1 MRKTMSCLRGEPG
14 ALRPSSLA
22 TSSSSSRVLVSSS
35 TRFKGDSGRGS
46 SNSAVV
52 SISAVSE
59 FCGPPRTQARL
70 RATVQKWGDG
80 IKIHHTSKT
89 RKAATALT
97 GPSSQQSCLDLRG
110 LAGVLLELLYARV
123 GQGVLEH
130 RLEYGVG
137 HGGDVGTGLGRLH
150 DVQGMAEAGG
160 QHLSGQV
167 VAVEYLD
174 DLPHYR
180 HPLLAD
186 VVQPPDEGADVGG
199 AGLGRQERLVRLEDK
214 GGVDLDPL
222 LGGAVD
228 RLQAVLVQGD
238 LDHDIRV
245 PLGDVPRLFHEP
257 IGVPGQALRRHGAI
271 DDGAYFEDDVA
282 VVGAGGGLGPEGGVG
297 GDAADHGEPGGGGA
311 LVYAGRVQPELHLS
325 VLL

>member
-1 MRKTMSCLRGEPG
+1 MRKSMSCLCREPVP
-14 ALRPSSLA
+14 LRPISLA

-70 RATVQKWGDG
+70 RATVQEWGG
-80 IKIHHTSKT
+80 GTKIHHTFKT

-97 GPSSQQSCLDLRG
+97 GPSSQQSCLDLR
-110 LAGVLLELLYARV
+110 R
-123 GQGVLEH
+123 
-130 RLEYGVG
+130 EYGVG
-137 HGGDVGTGLGRLH
+137 HGADVGAGPGRLH

-160 QHLSGQV
+160 QHLRGHV
-167 VAVEYLD
+167 IAGEYLH

-222 LGGAVD
+222 PGDAVD

-238 LDHDIRV
+238 LD
-245 PLGDVPRLFHEP
+245 
-257 IGVPGQALRRHGAI
+257 
-271 DDGAYFEDDVA
+271 
-282 VVGAGGGLGPEGGVG
+282 
-297 GDAADHGEPGGGGA
+297 
-311 LVYAGRVQPELHLS
+311 
-325 VLL
+325 